1 MTSSEPQDAQS
12 TLTVLLIGNYEAD
25 RQESMQRFAN
35 VLASDLV
42 KRGVHVET
50 CRPAPIFGRLAPSAS
65 GVGKWL
71 GYIDK
76 FLLFPFFLM
85 QRTRRMRDNAR
96 NKNEQ
101 FIVHICDHSNAIY
114 TRYLRGIGHLVTCN
128 DMLAIRSARSEIK
141 ENATRWSGKI
151 LQAMILRGLDQAQAV
166 ACISEATCTDLL
178 RLSALP
184 MDRVSV
190 IHMGHNYPYHPLPHT
205 EAESVTWGV
214 SGDGNGP
221 TPLPPGFSF
230 ILHVGGNQW
239 YKNRIG
245 VLGIYAAMRKQAA
258 VDNLTVLPKLIMV
271 GPPLTPAMGRIFDE
285 NPGLCDDV
293 VCVQNVPNEQLRA
306 LYSSAEV
313 LLFPSL
319 EEGFGWPIIEAHAC
333 GCRVVTTGKTPMTEV
348 GGNASVYLDPVWLED
363 EEGLQ
368 LAAKA
373 VRDLLDEASPE
384 REKRIAEGLRNAAR
398 FSTEKMIREYV
409 CLYRRLAA

>member
-1 MTSSEPQDAQS
+1 MTSPERKDAPS
-12 TLTVLLIGNYEAD
+12 TLAVLLIGNYEAD

-50 CRPAPIFGRLAPSAS
+50 CRPTPFFGRLAPSGS

-76 FLLFPFFLM
+76 FLLFPFSM
-85 QRTRRMRDNAR
+85 MRRTRRMRDRAQQR
-96 NKNEQ
+96 KEQ

-114 TRYLRGIGHLVTCN
+114 TRYLRGIGHVVTCN

-151 LQAMILRGLDQAQAV
+151 LQAMILRGLNRAQAV

-205 EAESVTWGV
+205 EAKSVTLQV
-214 SGDGNGP
+214 LRDGKEP
-221 TPLPPGFSF
+221 TPWPPGFSF

-245 VLGIYAAMRKQAA
+245 VLAIYAAMRKQAA
-258 VDNLTVLPKLIMV
+258 ADKRIVLPKLIMV
-271 GPPLTPAMGRIFDE
+271 GPALTTPMDRFLDE
-285 NPGLCDDV
+285 NPGLCGDV
-293 VCVQNVPNEQLRA
+293 VCVQNVPNEQLKA

-319 EEGFGWPIIEAHAC
+319 EEGFGWPIVEAHAC
-333 GCRVVTTGKTPMTEV
+333 GCRVVTTGKAPMTEV

-363 EEGLQ
+363 EKGLQ
-368 LAAKA
+368 RAAKA

-384 REKRIAEGLRNAAR
+384 REKRIDEGLRNAAR